1 MTCPKSQLPRLGWP
15 LREATTSAAQPVD
28 ARSLIC
34 RPVDTVASGPY
45 RITKTYV
52 TDPNRST
59 VRTGIDGIHAV
70 MFSGGAKLRWV
81 AATGGLVAALAL
93 LIVAELVAPPTIADT
108 AVLNIMVANRT
119 ARWTAIATAVTNSGA
134 SPFTY
139 PLIALTALLVGVRTR
154 RWQPGVAALCVVA
167 LGVLSRLLLSVL
179 IGDARP
185 SPEQRLVPVTGFSFP
200 SGHATSSALLAGAL
214 IWLIGRARLPPLV
227 RWTTAA
233 ILVPWAVLVGVSR
246 LYLGVH
252 WISDV
257 VGSWL
262 LAGVWLCLLP
272 LLDRTPRIQH
282 GTPPSAPRRGP

>member
-1 MTCPKSQLPRLGWP
+1 M
-15 LREATTSAAQPVD
+15 
-28 ARSLIC
+28 
-34 RPVDTVASGPY
+34 
-45 RITKTYV
+45 
-52 TDPNRST
+52 
-59 VRTGIDGIHAV
+59 GIHGV
-70 MFSGGAKLRWV
+70 MFSGGATPRWV
-81 AATGGLVAALAL
+81 GAIGGLVAALAL
-93 LIVAELVAPPTIADT
+93 LIVAELVAPPTVADA
-108 AVLNIMVANRT
+108 AVLDLMVANRT

-139 PLIALTALLVGVRTR
+139 PLIALTALLVGMRTR

-167 LGVLSRLLLSVL
+167 LGVLSRLLLSIL

-185 SPEQRLVPVTGFSFP
+185 PSEQRLVPVIGFSFP

-214 IWLIGRARLPPLV
+214 IWLIGRARLPSLV

-257 VGSWL
+257 IGSWL
-262 LAGVWLCLLP
+262 LAGAWLCLLP
-272 LLDRTPRIQH
+272 LLDQTPRMHH
-282 GTPPSAPRRGP
+282 GAPPPGPVEGPDCGSPAPPSTPTDCRGPT